1 MGYNHNQN
9 ILISLRSNSNILIL
23 TGCRSMNYIAGS
35 VSAFSHN
42 NGSSTFDAPGYVK
55 CLAN

>member
-23 TGCRSMNYIAGS
+23 TGCPSMNYIAGS

-42 NGSSTFDAPGYVK
+42 NGSSTFDAPGYV
-55 CLAN
+55 